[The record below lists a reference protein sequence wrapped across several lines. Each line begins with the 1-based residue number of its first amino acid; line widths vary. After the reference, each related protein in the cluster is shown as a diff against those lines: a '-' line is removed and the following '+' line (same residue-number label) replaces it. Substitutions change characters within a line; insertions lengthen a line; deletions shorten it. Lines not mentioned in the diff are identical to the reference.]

1 MTTLIVEKAPVGQHY
16 NLEAPG
22 KETTTVAIINLLQC
36 QRSFH
41 KQDMIHG
48 LFVTCKL
55 LTYSGEGSGL
65 ELPVDFKETKT
76 QLNSNQYRKED
87 IQHFETRY

>member
-1 MTTLIVEKAPVGQHY
+1 MELVTTLIVQKAPVGQHY
-16 NLEAPG
+16 NLEKPG

-48 LFVTCKL
+48 LFVTCKP
-55 LTYSGEGSGL
+55 LTYSGEGSGPAFL
-65 ELPVDFKETKT
+65 VDFDNILITFKPVYE
-76 QLNSNQYRKED
+76 R
-87 IQHFETRY
+87 RY